1 MLKRICRGLKLIIKL
16 KEEISSNLIIR
27 LDAEQ
32 LFEKL
37 ENNTSKVVMDFEG
50 IELINRSFA
59 QEYLNQ
65 KFNAKY
71 EIEEINLPDEV
82 KNMFNVIL
90 EWNNIDM
97 RY

>member
-1 MLKRICRGLKLIIKL
+1 
-16 KEEISSNLIIR
+16 
-27 LDAEQ
+27 
-32 LFEKL
+32 
-37 ENNTSKVVMDFEG
+37 MDFDE
-50 IELINRSFA
+50 IEFINRSFA

-65 KFNAKY
+65 KFSASY
-71 EIEEINLPDEV
+71 EIEEINVPDEV

>member
-1 MLKRICRGLKLIIKL
+1 MLKRICRGLKLIINL

-50 IELINRSFA
+50 IEFINRSFA
-59 QEYLNQ
+59 QEYLIQ

>member
-16 KEEISSNLIIR
+16 EEEISSNLIIR

-50 IELINRSFA
+50 IEFINRSFA